1 MKFKVEREVLD
12 LGLKIICIT
21 IDNVDTN
28 VKTEKFLKFKENA
41 YKALTKKYNNFDIET
56 DLIFRGFNKL
66 HKKINIKR
74 KRNTSINELILKKFL
89 KDNQLPSENKLID
102 LYNIVVLDSRLPIF
116 IYDKNKITGD
126 IHLCITKTQE
136 PYITASGDQKVT
148 AIGEYIY
155 KDQNQIIQKL
165 ETDQNP
171 NTTITNDTQNIL
183 IIIEGNEDTSAE
195 YLIEVASEIID
206 LITTYCGGNANIIY
220 Q

>member
-28 VKTEKFLKFKENA
+28 VKTEKFLKFKKNA

-74 KRNTSINELILKKFL
+74 KRNTPINELILKKFL

>member
-74 KRNTSINELILKKFL
+74 KRNTPINELILKKFL

>member
-74 KRNTSINELILKKFL
+74 KRNTPINELILKKFL
-89 KDNQLPSENKLID
+89 KDNQLL
-102 LYNIVVLDSRLPIF
+102 L
-116 IYDKNKITGD
+116 KI
-126 IHLCITKTQE
+126 
-136 PYITASGDQKVT
+136 
-148 AIGEYIY
+148 
-155 KDQNQIIQKL
+155 N
-165 ETDQNP
+165 
-171 NTTITNDTQNIL
+171 
-183 IIIEGNEDTSAE
+183 
-195 YLIEVASEIID
+195 
-206 LITTYCGGNANIIY
+206 
-220 Q
+220 